1 MLIGTITNW
10 NQQSAFGFIE
20 RDDGDRDV
28 FLHVSGFAER
38 IAPQSNPEGSR
49 VEFEIAINPRSGK
62 PCATNARL
70 LDAHRS

>member
-38 IAPQSNPEGSR
+38 IALNSNPEGSR
-49 VEFEIAINPRSGK
+49 VEFEIGTNPRSGK
-62 PCATNARL
+62 PCAVNVRVVQ
-70 LDAHRS
+70 